1 MTTSAKTPAPE
12 TPEPPA
18 PSFLKRVENATF
30 DKAGELLGIPR
41 KPKAARFA
49 VLSPA
54 QEEQLRKIETTAI
67 ADFQGDIT
75 QLEAALGML
84 RMGHHF
90 GWKVLYLIHSK
101 KTVRNYEAILSGDS
115 GDVRIRDLFP
125 EIGPSAYRSFGLQ
138 LANKFS
144 NFWKVVA
151 GEIRIPRRKD
161 VAG

>member
-1 MTTSAKTPAPE
+1 MTTSAKTPATE
-12 TPEPPA
+12 TPEPPST
-18 PSFLKRVENATF
+18 SFLKRIENATF
-30 DKAGELLGIPR
+30 DKAGELLGIPK
-41 KPKAARFA
+41 KPKGARIAA
-49 VLSPA
+49 LTPA
-54 QEEQLRKIETTAI
+54 QEEKLREIEATAI

-90 GWKVLYLIHSK
+90 GWRVLYLIHSK
-101 KTVRNYEAILSGDS
+101 KTVRTYEAILSGDS
-115 GDVRIRDLFP
+115 GDVKIREIFP
-125 EIGPSAYRSFGLQ
+125 EVGPSAYRSFGLQ